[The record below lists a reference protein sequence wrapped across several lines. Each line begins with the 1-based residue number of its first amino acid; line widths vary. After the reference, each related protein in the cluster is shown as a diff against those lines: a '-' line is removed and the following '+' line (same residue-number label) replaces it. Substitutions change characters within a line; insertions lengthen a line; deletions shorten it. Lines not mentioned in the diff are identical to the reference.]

1 MFTTKILWHLSKL
14 IMNKPEEIVVPTK
27 INNTYMVP
35 DLQLEILSMSD
46 IDQYSLYIRVCLI
59 ATCTLDV
66 EGNPKSFIFKNSRSV
81 TKEVLSTTKGFQ
93 KTYYDM
99 EIYLV
104 NNVKYIPF
112 NKQYFVLDIQQV
124 VNNEDGFNFS
134 VTMPEEIERKFEDYS
149 TEVFPNGCKRTWE
162 YMFCKP
168 IESIL
173 KYMVVPY
180 LLTIMQQLTHTV
192 KARGGKGDWIGI
204 CATFMLGDIALF
216 FTIPTTSKLT
226 GLERCLFL
234 NFFCKF
240 FIAMFAFYD
249 CDVTIAPS
257 PKVHHLV
264 DVFVTLLVTMIVIGY
279 YFSLAIK
286 SRFRIDNNGGWK
298 KGIIQKV

>member
-1 MFTTKILWHLSKL
+1 
-14 IMNKPEEIVVPTK
+14 MNKPGEIVTPTK
-27 INNTYMVP
+27 KFTNTYMVP
-35 DLQLEILSMSD
+35 DLQLEILSMSE
-46 IDQYSLYIRVCLI
+46 IEQYSLYIRVCLI
-59 ATCTLDV
+59 ATSTLDV
-66 EGNPKSFIFKNSRSV
+66 EGNPRNFIFKNATSV

-112 NKQYFVLDIQQV
+112 NKQYFVLDIQEV
-124 VNNEDGFNFS
+124 ENVNEDGFNFS
-134 VTMPEEIERKFEDYS
+134 VTMPEEMDRKFEDCS

-234 NFFCKF
+234 NFFFKF

-249 CDVTIAPS
+249 FDVKIAPS

-264 DVFVTLLVTMIVIGY
+264 DVFVTLLVTVIVIGY